1 MTTIQLQLP
10 FDALLDSLQQ
20 LSADELGLLAQ
31 YAARL
36 RAQQRT
42 PNLSQAESR
51 LLTEIGQCVVP
62 MVLQTRCAELTAR
75 QRTQGLSVAEQAEL
89 MQLVDEI
96 ETVNATRLKYLV
108 ELANLWQT
116 TLDDVIARLDI
127 KALDYG

>member
-1 MTTIQLQLP
+1 M
-10 FDALLDSLQQ
+10 A
-20 LSADELGLLAQ
+20 
-31 YAARL
+31 
-36 RAQQRT
+36 
-42 PNLSQAESR
+42 
-51 LLTEIGQCVVP
+51 
-62 MVLQTRCAELTAR
+62 LQTRCAELTAL
-75 QRTQGLSVAEQAEL
+75 QRTQRLSVAEQAEL

>member
-1 MTTIQLQLP
+1 
-10 FDALLDSLQQ
+10 
-20 LSADELGLLAQ
+20 
-31 YAARL
+31 
-36 RAQQRT
+36 
-42 PNLSQAESR
+42 
-51 LLTEIGQCVVP
+51 